1 MVSNDSIK
9 SQGYLNRKLQVS
21 MIKQRMNRNPQ
32 LHITLLSTTQQKS
45 TTQQCIH
52 YCFKLKMALVP

>member
-32 LHITLLSTTQQKS
+32 LHITLLSTTQQKKYY
-45 TTQQCIH
+45 TAMHTLL
-52 YCFKLKMALVP
+52 F